1 MRIRPIR
8 EGDLAALERFA
19 AEAGDGLTTLPADAK
34 RLKEK
39 IDCSLQSFAGRLGK
53 EDAHYTFILETP
65 EGEAVGTSTLAASVG
80 MREPWY
86 NFRLGTAVHASQEL
100 GLYQKHRTLIM
111 CNDLTE
117 STELCSLF
125 LRPAWR
131 KAGNGKLLSKVRFL
145 FLAEFPELFQPRTI
159 AEMRGRLDE
168 NGKSPFWEGLG
179 RHFFQMEFQQA
190 DTLVGIGHKA
200 FIAEM
205 LPRNTVY
212 VDLLPRFTRD
222 AIGVVHVETEAALRL
237 LEEEG
242 FSLRGYVDI
251 FDGGPVVECDTA
263 SIHSLRESATFT
275 ARTALEAPP
284 GAVPHLVCTRD
295 FAGFRAC
302 LCNTLLDED
311 GGALP
316 LLPQAM
322 AMLECADGAPLR
334 AVPLRSNKPKS
345 ER

>member
-8 EGDLAALERFA
+8 EEDLAALERFA
-19 AEAGDGLTTLPADAK
+19 AEAGDGLTTLPADTG
-34 RLKEK
+34 RLREK
-39 IDCSLQSFAGRLGK
+39 IECSLRSFAGDLGR

-65 EGEAVGTSTLAASVG
+65 EGEAVGTSTIAASVG

-86 NFRLGTAVHASQEL
+86 NFRLGTAVHVSQEL
-100 GLYQKHRTLIM
+100 ALYQKHQTLIL

-131 KAGNGKLLSKVRFL
+131 KAGNGKLVSKVRFL
-145 FLAEFPELFQPRTI
+145 FLAEFPALFQPRTI

-179 RHFFQMEFQQA
+179 RHFFRMEFQQA
-190 DTLVGIGHKA
+190 DTLVGIGKKA

-205 LPRNTVY
+205 MPRNTVY

-222 AIGVVHVETEAALRL
+222 AIGVVHVDTEAALRL

-242 FSLRGYVDI
+242 FSQRGYVDI

-263 SIHSLRESATFT
+263 SIHSLRESGTFI
-275 ARTALEAPP
+275 ARTTHAPP
-284 GAVPHLVCTRD
+284 ADAVPHLVCTRD

-302 LCNTLLDED
+302 LCKTLPEEEF
-311 GGALP
+311 LP
-316 LLPQAM
+316 MPPEVM
-322 AMLECADGAPLR
+322 RMLECVEGAPLR
-334 AVPLRSNKPKS
+334 AVPLRSNQPKS
-345 ER
+345 

>member
-8 EGDLAALERFA
+8 EDDLAALERFA
-19 AEAGDGLTTLPADAK
+19 AEAGDGLTTLPADTK

-53 EDAHYTFILETP
+53 EDAHYTFILETR

-100 GLYQKHRTLIM
+100 GLYQRHRTLIL

-145 FLAEFPELFQPRTI
+145 FVAEFPDLFQPRTI

-179 RHFFQMEFQQA
+179 RHFFRMEFQQA
-190 DTLVGIGHKA
+190 DTLTGIGKKA

-205 LPRNTVY
+205 MPRNTVY

-263 SIHSLRESATFT
+263 SIHSLRESGTFI
-275 ARTALEAPP
+275 ARTASEAPAE
-284 GAVPHLVCTRD
+284 AVPHLVCTRS
-295 FAGFRAC
+295 FTGFRAC
-302 LCNTLLDED
+302 LCKTLPEDEI
-311 GGALP
+311 LP
-316 LLPQAM
+316 LPPEAM
-322 AMLECADGAPLR
+322 VMLECADGAPVR
-334 AVPLRSNKPKS
+334 AVALGNYKHQPTA
-345 ER
+345 